1 MKKIIYILKAV
12 VVVGLCVCIRIVC
25 DVTGKVVTEKIVN
38 LTLDKEKKG
47 GAE

>member
-12 VVVGLCVCIRIVC
+12 VVIGLCVCIRIVC

-38 LTLDKEKKG
+38 LTFDKEKG

>member
-1 MKKIIYILKAV
+1 MKKVIYVLKAV
-12 VVVGLCVCIRIVC
+12 VVIGLCVCIRIVC

-38 LTLDKEKKG
+38 LTFNEKEKG